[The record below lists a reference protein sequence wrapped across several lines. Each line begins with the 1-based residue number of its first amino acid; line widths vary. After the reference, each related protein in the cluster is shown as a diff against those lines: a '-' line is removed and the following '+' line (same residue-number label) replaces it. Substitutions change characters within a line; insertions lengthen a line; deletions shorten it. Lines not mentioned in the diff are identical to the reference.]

1 MKADVIA
8 QQAAARGLD
17 GVCLTEHNAL
27 WDAAALRELSERHEV
42 TVLRGMELG
51 TDVGHVLVFGL
62 DRYSPELLFIDG
74 LHTIVRAE
82 GAAMVLA
89 HPMRPLSSGRRP
101 SWEETARWFEALEA
115 INGDHGDSEDGYY
128 TRLAS
133 ELGVAGVAGSDA
145 HSRPAVGRVSCG
157 PRAPPWCWPTRC
169 ARSAAAGVRAGRRP
183 LAGSRR
189 WRRSTATTAT
199 ARTAT
204 TRGSHRSSASPG
216 WPAAT
221 RTAVPP
227 WDGWG
232 RSSRSRCRTWTRS
245 WGCCATGWRRRP
257 TCPPPPPPGYL

>member
-1 MKADVIA
+1 MSRGSAGDGGAALPELLDPATVRPAGGAVLDLHAHSVERSVDSGVKADVIA

-74 LHTIVRAE
+74 LRTIVRAE
-82 GAAMVLA
+82 GAAMVQA

-145 HSRPAVGRVSCG
+145 HSRPAVGRVG
-157 PRAPPWCWPTRC
+157 TLFPKPVPDVDTLVGLLRDGLAAPADLR
-169 ARSAAAGVRAGRRP
+169 
-183 LAGSRR
+183 
-189 WRRSTATTAT
+189 
-199 ARTAT
+199 
-204 TRGSHRSSASPG
+204 
-216 WPAAT
+216 
-221 RTAVPP
+221 
-227 WDGWG
+227 
-232 RSSRSRCRTWTRS
+232 
-245 WGCCATGWRRRP
+245 
-257 TCPPPPPPGYL
+257 PPGYL